1 MSRHGNYASAVVM
14 TLALLMVALVGLGAK
29 AAFDRLT
36 AALAASS
43 QRTEQLLRVP
53 TTPSPLDR
61 VRADLTQ

>member
-14 TLALLMVALVGLGAK
+14 TLALLMVALVGFGAK

>member
-1 MSRHGNYASAVVM
+1 MSRPGNYASALIA
-14 TLALLMVALVGLGAK
+14 TLALLMVALVGFGAK

-36 AALAASS
+36 ATLADSS
-43 QRTEQLLRVP
+43 RRTEQMLRVP